1 MRLCVQLDP
10 GNADWETGD
19 RGEQG
24 WEDSRRFVVP
34 VSFFSDGSLQ
44 KKRRGWFQPRNVG
57 SRSLLPVLGAVV
69 TDRKTDDRESAPTA
83 TEVTGLWPCGPLPPL
98 ESL

>member
-1 MRLCVQLDP
+1 MRLCVRLDP

-34 VSFFSDGSLQ
+34 LSFFLTEACR
-44 KKRRGWFQPRNVG
+44 KEARVVPAELLRNVG
-57 SRSLLPVLGAVV
+57 SLGRVLLPVLGV
-69 TDRKTDDRESAPTA
+69 S
-83 TEVTGLWPCGPLPPL
+83 
-98 ESL
+98 